1 MIFQGVNKNENWV
14 SFDYTTTWKYD
25 YDLAL
30 FMAQHIINED
40 LCEYF
45 QFAGTAEERG
55 GDQTECTEQL
65 KAASLSLRDCAETAK
80 WNGVLAIAGV
90 SRILRCPLQFLFYTD
105 TNYLQV
111 MSPAADYF
119 EKQGE
124 HILDNYLNSVEIM
137 AYCRRTE
144 RDTEARLV
152 GDQSGEEQ
160 ARRSITSEK
169 LQ

>member
-1 MIFQGVNKNENWV
+1 MLFQGINKNENWV
-14 SFDYTTTWKYD
+14 CLDYTTTWKYD

-45 QFAGTAEERG
+45 QYAATAEERG

-65 KAASLSLRDCAETAK
+65 KAARLALRECNETAYMK
-80 WNGVLAIAGV
+80 GTLAIAGV
-90 SRILRCPLQFLFYTD
+90 SRIMGCPLQFLFYAD
-105 TNYLQV
+105 TNHMQV
-111 MSPAADYF
+111 MSPAADF
-119 EKQGE
+119 FDKNGE

-144 RDTEARLV
+144 RDTEDRLA
-152 GDQSGEEQ
+152 SG
-160 ARRSITSEK
+160 ITEK
-169 LQ
+169 PVSNQKIQ

>member
-1 MIFQGVNKNENWV
+1 MLFQGINKSENWV
-14 SFDYTTTWKYD
+14 CVNYTTTWKYD

-45 QFAGTAEERG
+45 QYAATAEERG
-55 GDQTECTEQL
+55 GDLTECTEQL
-65 KAASLSLRDCAETAK
+65 KAARLSLRDCESTAAMK
-80 WNGVLAIAGV
+80 GTLAVAGL
-90 SRILRCPLQFLFYTD
+90 SRIMSCPLQFIFYAD
-105 TNYLQV
+105 TNHMQV
-111 MSPAADYF
+111 MSPAAEYF
-119 EKQGE
+119 EKNGD

-144 RDTEARLV
+144 RDTESRIEAE
-152 GDQSGEEQ
+152 QSG
-160 ARRSITSEK
+160 SVSGSEK